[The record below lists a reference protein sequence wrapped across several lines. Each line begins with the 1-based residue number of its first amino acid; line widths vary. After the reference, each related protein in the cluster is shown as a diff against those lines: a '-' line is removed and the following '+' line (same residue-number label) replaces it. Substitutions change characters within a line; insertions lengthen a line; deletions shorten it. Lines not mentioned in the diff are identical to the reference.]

1 MKVLAIIFDNF
12 EELEAMAPFALLR
25 RAKIELTIASNK
37 DVVTGA
43 HNISLSNIEDLSKI
57 DYKEYDCLLIPG
69 GPHFKHLRVATD
81 VHEIIKYFMDN
92 NKVVATICAGPT
104 ILGMLGYL
112 KNKNYTCYTS
122 MNDDFGGYYSDN
134 GVVIDGNLIT
144 SRSAAYAIDFAYAI
158 IEKIAGSEVL
168 ANVHQ
173 QIYYEK

>member
-1 MKVLAIIFDNF
+1 MIKKF
-12 EELEAMAPFALLR
+12 
-25 RAKIELTIASNK
+25 
-37 DVVTGA
+37 
-43 HNISLSNIEDLSKI
+43 NIEKLENI
-57 DYKEYDCLLIPG
+57 NYKEYDVLLIPG

-81 VHEIIKYFMDN
+81 VHEIIKHFIDN

-112 KNKNYTCYTS
+112 KGKNYTCYTS
-122 MNDDFGGYYSDN
+122 MNDDFGGNYSDD

-158 IEKIAGSEVL
+158 IKKIAGDEVL